1 MEKLTKSLH
10 SKYVLSSP
18 SLLMGKTFLKPSANS
33 LFNQLI
39 NKIYI
44 SELSLINYVK
54 KPHESRKRKYEISV
68 ENKNFKMSYIV
79 NQDLSSNLILNY
91 IETQNLEFNDNFIEA
106 HVDLQKTQYVYF
118 IQSEYGYKIGKTKDI
133 KQRLNTFG
141 VKLPFKFSLFS
152 YIETKR
158 MDDCELYF
166 HDLFSDRRINGEWFN
181 LKEYDF
187 ETIKIVCKQF
197 GKYNKI

>member
-1 MEKLTKSLH
+1 MNKLTKSLH

-33 LFNQLI
+33 LFDQLL
-39 NKIYI
+39 NKIHI

-54 KPHESRKRKYEISV
+54 KPNETRKRKYEISV
-68 ENKNFKMSYIV
+68 ENKNFKMSYII

-91 IETQNLEFNDNFIEA
+91 IETQNLDFNDNFIEA
-106 HVDLQKTQYVYF
+106 HVDLEKTQYVYF
-118 IQSEYGYKIGKTKDI
+118 IKSEYGYKVGKTKDI

-158 MDDCELYF
+158 MDECELYF
-166 HDLFSDRRINGEWFN
+166 HDLFSDRRINGEWFD

-187 ETIKIVCKQF
+187 ETIKIVCGQF
-197 GKYNKI
+197 GKYYKI